1 MKKDIIVIGG
11 GGHAKVLID
20 TLQMTNMNVIGILD
34 ANPAATGQKVLGV
47 PVLGTDENIQH
58 YSPDKVMLVNGL
70 GSIDI
75 PLVRKNIF
83 YQFKAKGFEFYSVI
97 HPSTFISR
105 HVKWGE
111 GCQIMAGSIIQAGTI
126 LGDNVIINS
135 GATVDHDCQIGNHT
149 HLAPGTVL
157 SGNLRIEEECHVGAH
172 AIILQGLHIARKS
185 LVGAGAVVIRSL
197 VSGSRVAGVPA
208 KEIQSIR
215 EELLDEEL
223 E

>member
-20 TLQMTNMNVIGILD
+20 TLQMTNMNIIGILD
-34 ANPAATGQKVLGV
+34 ANPAVTGQEVLGV
-47 PVLGTDENIQH
+47 PVLGKDDYINH
-58 YSPDKVMLVNGL
+58 YAPDKVVLVNGL

-75 PLVRKNIF
+75 PLVRKTIF

-97 HPSTFISR
+97 HPTACISR
-105 HVKWGE
+105 DVKWGE
-111 GCQIMAGSIIQAGTI
+111 GCQIMAGSIIQAGSI
-126 LGDNVIINS
+126 LGNNVIINS
-135 GATVDHDCQIGNHT
+135 GVTVDHDCRIEDHT

-157 SGNLRIEEECHVGAH
+157 SGNVHIEEECHVGSRAV
-172 AIILQGLHIARKS
+172 ILQGLHIAKRS
-185 LVGAGAVVIRSL
+185 LVGAGAVVINSIA
-197 VSGSRVAGVPA
+197 SNSRVVGVPA

>member
-20 TLQMTNMNVIGILD
+20 ILQMTNMNIIGILD
-34 ANPAATGQKVLGV
+34 ADSALSGQDVLGV
-47 PVLGTDENIQH
+47 PVIGTDDDIKN

-83 YQFKAKGFEFYSVI
+83 YQFKAKGFEFHSVI
-97 HPSTFISR
+97 HESAIISH

-111 GCQIMAGSIIQAGTI
+111 GCQIMAGSIIQPGSI
-126 LGDNVIINS
+126 LGDNIIINT
-135 GATVDHDCQIGNHT
+135 GVTVDHDCQIEDHT
-149 HLAPGTVL
+149 HLAPGVVL
-157 SGNLRIEEECHVGAH
+157 SGNVRIEEECHVGTRAV
-172 AIILQGLHIARKS
+172 ILQGLHIAKKS
-185 LVGAGAVVIRSL
+185 LVGAGAVVIHSIAAH
-197 VSGSRVAGVPA
+197 SRVVGIPA
-208 KEIQSIR
+208 KEIESIR